1 MLNKSSRKNDSEKKK
16 IWINKI
22 HVIFFNTNY
31 PQIEDKIESEDRRK
45 SFNFFFDGAKESG
58 ENSIAIKEISK
69 KVPRWSYKLITET
82 DQLIQ
87 ENDEDMPEDHQI
99 RSRRAKNVILF
110 NDRNKLTDRQK
121 ANEKIR
127 NIPTNTNINYTD
139 ESEDSDQ
146 ISLIRYSYQ
155 SDFRR
160 ELIKG
165 SMRAQRRKTF
175 IGKLFQKRVHSF
187 LFFDRVAKSR
197 FFDIPGLM
205 KKLFRPWIWTNTE
218 LTISNNREETRSENM
233 QKSRKLLKSTLE
245 ERRIEIG
252 ELWDSIRFAQVIR
265 GSLLITQ
272 SIIRKYIVLPS
283 LIIAKNLTRMLL
295 FAVPDW
301 YEDFQNWNKEIHI
314 KCTYNG
320 IPLSENEFPKNWL
333 TDGIQI
339 KILFPFRL
347 KPWPKSRLES
357 PDSIK
362 KKRDFSFLTILGMET
377 DLPFGTGTRNLSF
390 FEPELITERAKNL
403 KNWTK
408 MCIGRLLRTKLFIK
422 IFKEIIN
429 FSKEKKK
436 RSPKTFYL

>member
-1 MLNKSSRKNDSEKKK
+1 
-16 IWINKI
+16 
-22 HVIFFNTNY
+22 
-31 PQIEDKIESEDRRK
+31 
-45 SFNFFFDGAKESG
+45 
-58 ENSIAIKEISK
+58 
-69 KVPRWSYKLITET
+69 
-82 DQLIQ
+82 
-87 ENDEDMPEDHQI
+87 MPEDHQI

-175 IGKLFQKRVHSF
+175 IGKLQIS
-187 LFFDRVAKSR
+187 

-320 IPLSENEFPKNWL
+320 IPLSENEFPK
-333 TDGIQI
+333 
-339 KILFPFRL
+339 
-347 KPWPKSRLES
+347 
-357 PDSIK
+357 
-362 KKRDFSFLTILGMET
+362 
-377 DLPFGTGTRNLSF
+377 
-390 FEPELITERAKNL
+390 
-403 KNWTK
+403 
-408 MCIGRLLRTKLFIK
+408 IG
-422 IFKEIIN
+422 
-429 FSKEKKK
+429 
-436 RSPKTFYL
+436 